1 MTHRVWAFAL
11 LSLAVIPMYAAQGK
25 GRGRGHD
32 KERDNAPMVFRTEDR
47 ESIAAYYRAQPGGLP
62 PGLAKRESLP
72 PGLEKQLR
80 RNGKLPP
87 GLERKLVPFP
97 PELESRLAPCPPEV
111 TRGMIGGIAVMWSR
125 QTGLVVDAAV
135 LFR

>member
-1 MTHRVWAFAL
+1 MRWMLAYVL
-11 LSLAVIPMYAAQGK
+11 LFLAVIPLHADQGKGK

-32 KERDNAPMVFRTEDR
+32 KDDATVTVFRAEDR
-47 ESIAAYYRAQPGGLP
+47 NAIAAYYRAQPGGLP

-87 GLERKLVPFP
+87 GLEKKLVPFP

>member
-1 MTHRVWAFAL
+1 MRRRMLAFAL
-11 LSLAVIPMYAAQGK
+11 LFLGVIPMLVAQGK

-32 KERDNAPMVFRTEDR
+32 KDDSPKGNSGKGQTVMVFRTEDR
-47 ESIAAYYRAQPGGLP
+47 NAITSYYRAQPGGLP
-62 PGLAKRESLP
+62 PGL
-72 PGLEKQLR
+72 EK
-80 RNGKLPP
+80 
-87 GLERKLVPFP
+87 KLVPFP

-135 LFR
+135 

>member
-1 MTHRVWAFAL
+1 MLV
-11 LSLAVIPMYAAQGK
+11 AQGK

-32 KERDNAPMVFRTEDR
+32 KDDSPKGNSEKGQTPLVFRTDDR
-47 ESIAAYYRAQPGGLP
+47 NAITSYYRAQPGGLP

-87 GLERKLVPFP
+87 GLEKKLVPFP

>member
-1 MTHRVWAFAL
+1 MPHRLRGFVL
-11 LSLAVIPMYAAQGK
+11 LLLAVLPIHAEQGK

-32 KERDNAPMVFRTEDR
+32 KDASALVFRPEDR
-47 ESIAAYYRAQPGGLP
+47 TAIADYYRGQPGGLP

-87 GLERKLVPFP
+87 GLEKKLVAFP
-97 PELESRLAPCPPEV
+97 PQLESRLPACPPEV
-111 TRGMIGGIAVMWSR
+111 HRGMIGGIAVMWNS
-125 QTGLVVDAAV
+125 QSGLVVDAAV
-135 LFR
+135 LFH